1 MKSDPSPASRLDMH
15 PLLVYSAFP
24 SNEQDSGNR
33 SILQHRTGII
43 MQKIGIITKKSDP
56 HAGQATKKLAQWLH
70 DQHKEVTVNLETA
83 IAAEIPLEIAQRRTQ
98 DDIPEGQDMVAVI
111 GGDGTFL
118 AAFRAIGIR
127 NIPLLG
133 INMGRLGFLTEVP
146 QEAMLPTMAD
156 VLAGHYRVEVRML
169 LNVRV
174 VRHGEEVLSHC
185 VMNDVVVH
193 KGALARMIEFQ
204 VTIDKQFV
212 FSARADGLI
221 IATPT
226 GSTAYA
232 LSAGGPILHPGIDAL
247 LLTPIC
253 PHTLTNRPI
262 AVPGLGSIDVTLTSK
277 PGHTP
282 QPAGQ
287 EQKDRLL
294 TLDGQTGFN
303 LLDGD
308 HIVVRRSPYRLQV
321 LHAPNRNYYAVLRE
335 KLHWGESVG
344 S

>member
-1 MKSDPSPASRLDMH
+1 
-15 PLLVYSAFP
+15 
-24 SNEQDSGNR
+24 
-33 SILQHRTGII
+33 

-56 HAGQATKKLAQWLH
+56 LAWEATKKLAQWLY
-70 DQHKEVTVNLETA
+70 DQQRQVT
-83 IAAEIPLEIAQRRTQ
+83 IGAEITSDVSIPLEIAERRPQ
-98 DDIPEGQDMVAVI
+98 NDVPEGQEMMAVI

-118 AAFRAIGIR
+118 AAFRAIGTR
-127 NIPLLG
+127 EIPMLG

-146 QEAMLPTMAD
+146 HDTMLSTMAE

-169 LNVRV
+169 LNVSVFR
-174 VRHGEEVLSHC
+174 RGEEVLTHC
-185 VMNDVVVH
+185 VMNDMVLH

-204 VTIDKQFV
+204 VAIDKQFV

-262 AVPGLGSIDVTLTSK
+262 VVPGLGSISVTFPSRQGTGRASDRSE
-277 PGHTP
+277 
-282 QPAGQ
+282 

-303 LLDGD
+303 LVDGD
-308 HIVVRRSPYRLQV
+308 RIVVRRSTHRLQV
-321 LHAPNRNYYAVLRE
+321 LHAPNRNYYGVLRE
-335 KLHWGESVG
+335 KLHWGEQVG

>member
-1 MKSDPSPASRLDMH
+1 
-15 PLLVYSAFP
+15 
-24 SNEQDSGNR
+24 
-33 SILQHRTGII
+33 

-56 HAGQATKKLAQWLH
+56 HAWETTKILAQWLH
-70 DQHKEVTVNLETA
+70 GQHRQVTVGLETA
-83 IAAEIPLEIAQRRTQ
+83 AAVHIPPELAEQRHQ

-118 AAFRAIGIR
+118 AAFRAIGAR
-127 NIPLLG
+127 EIPVLG

-146 QEAMLPTMAD
+146 HDTMLATMAE
-156 VLAGHYRVEVRML
+156 VLDGHYRVEVRML
-169 LNVRV
+169 LNVSVFR
-174 VRHGEEVLSHC
+174 RGEEVLSHC
-185 VMNDVVVH
+185 VMNDVVLH

-204 VTIDKQFV
+204 VAIDKQFV

-262 AVPGLGSIDVTLTSK
+262 AVPGLGSISVTF
-277 PGHTP
+277 PNRAGH
-282 QPAGQ
+282 GD

-303 LLDGD
+303 LVDGD
-308 HIVVRRSPYRLQV
+308 RILVRRSPHRLQV
-321 LHAPNRNYYAVLRE
+321 LHAPNRNYYTVLRE
-335 KLHWGESVG
+335 KLHWGEQVG
-344 S
+344 T